1 MKSCLYLVCALCF
14 LAGCAGGGANSRAAS
29 PSQDAAR
36 DGPQKCTG
44 GSFDR
49 NFCAQL
55 ANRRCGGG
63 YEVFEMDAREEDGVT
78 RRAYYFKCTS

>member
-1 MKSCLYLVCALCF
+1 MKSYLFFVFALSL
-14 LAGCAGGGANSRAAS
+14 LAGCANGGANSRATS

-36 DGPQKCTG
+36 YGPQKCLG

-49 NFCAQL
+49 NFCSQM
-55 ANRRCGGG
+55 ANQRCGGG
-63 YEVFEMDAREEDGVT
+63 YEVFEMDAKEEDGVT